1 MDIKTETLGTI
12 TQAAYDK
19 SVRYLKSVGK
29 RLALEFRNSI
39 VYGVGAVFKTGDA
52 THINKVLPLLVIAN
66 LEPAFK
72 RVVVKH
78 DIVPFKYNTKTC
90 QYTGKIDGGRRAAL
104 QIVDD
109 AGVPQWETL
118 LNAALNGE
126 EAEKTPAAFVLATR
140 LSGLVKKDRQQ
151 ETPHSDAEIRKL
163 INEALKEFPMVA
175 KESTMVT
182 AEDQQRIEDNKTHLA
197 GRVAKAKANG
207 TSQATAH

>member
-19 SVRYLKSVGK
+19 SVKYIKSVGK

-52 THINKVLPLLVIAN
+52 THINKVLPFMVIAN
-66 LEPAFK
+66 LEPAYR

-78 DIVPFKYNTKTC
+78 DIIPFKYNAKTC
-90 QYTGKIDGGRRAAL
+90 QHTGKIDGGRRAAL
-104 QIVDD
+104 EVLVE
-109 AGVPQWETL
+109 GVPQWETL

-126 EAEKTPAAFVLATR
+126 EAEKAPAAFVLATR
-140 LSGLVKKDRQQ
+140 LSGLVKKDRNQ

-175 KESTMVT
+175 KESTMAT

-207 TSQATAH
+207 TSQAAAH